1 VSGAMKT
8 KTIAFALGALAIV
21 AGCTSAN
28 SSNDGSTESQST
40 ASEDLIFVSGSV
52 DHVGIVESTT
62 MMLVGNPTEFAT
74 VLDPYNQEDPFAI
87 KASSY
92 RAAFAKNLG
101 KFDSRDG
108 TADWTQDQIASWAQ
122 RMASGNYQIVD
133 TSKPC
138 DWDSPHTYLEI
149 ERAHLTG
156 RAHETCGGRMP
167 NEDAMD
173 VTLNFLVRGPSAS
186 VDDDGALHD
195 GVEQATQ
202 RSNDE
207 FPYLAD
213 LNE

>member
-1 VSGAMKT
+1 MKINT
-8 KTIAFALGALAIV
+8 LAFAFALATLGVL
-21 AGCTSAN
+21 AGCN
-28 SSNDGSTESQST
+28 SMDGSNDESAESNST
-40 ASEDLIFVSGSV
+40 ASEDLVFVPGSV

-62 MMLVGNPTEFAT
+62 MMLVGNPADFAT

-87 KASSY
+87 KAASY
-92 RAAFAKNLG
+92 RGAFAKNLQ
-101 KFDSRDG
+101 KFDSRDSN
-108 TADWTQDQIASWAQ
+108 TDWTAEQISAWSL
-122 RMASGNYQIVD
+122 RMASGNYQVVD

-149 ERAHLTG
+149 ERAALTG
-156 RAHETCGGRMP
+156 RAHQTCGGRMP

-173 VTLNFLVRGPSAS
+173 VTMNFLVRGPSAS